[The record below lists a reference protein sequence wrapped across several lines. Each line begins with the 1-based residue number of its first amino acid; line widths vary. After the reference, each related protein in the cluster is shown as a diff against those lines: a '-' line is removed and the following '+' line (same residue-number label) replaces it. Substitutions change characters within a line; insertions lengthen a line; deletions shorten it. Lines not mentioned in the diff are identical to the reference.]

1 MAGLGHAYGMAGR
14 KDEAWEVLTG
24 MLACAERWYVPP
36 VQIAF
41 VYLSVDEKEK
51 ATAQQFLHHTDLVKF
66 AKHIPDTDEVEN
78 EHQEAVTFIHKTKEE
93 PVNEPTD

>member
-14 KDEAWEVLTG
+14 TSEAKDVLDK

-41 VYLSVDEKEK
+41 VYLSMGDKEK
-51 ATAQQFLHHTDLVKF
+51 AGLV
-66 AKHIPDTDEVEN
+66 
-78 EHQEAVTFIHKTKEE
+78 
-93 PVNEPTD
+93 